1 MTTVD
6 AVIVGAGMSGL
17 AAARRLSDAG
27 LDVVVLERDRW
38 VGGRLGTRIVG
49 AATVDHGAQFFT
61 ARNRHFGDW
70 VDTLLAD
77 DLVYEWCRGFGA
89 NDGFPRFVGRGGMG
103 ELGRILARGV
113 TVRLDCPVR
122 SESKSTTGD
131 RWRVARDGPGPGDQ
145 EDIEAAAVVLTAPV
159 PQSLEMLEAGGVAL
173 GHDEAE
179 ALPLIDYEPTLALVT
194 VLDRAPSLPRP
205 GAVQRDVG
213 AFSFVADNQ
222 AKGLSD
228 VPALTLHA
236 SAAMSNSLWTESD
249 TKAIATLLAAADEF
263 VAGRNVV
270 ETSLTRWQFATPKS
284 VWTNRSCTI
293 TDDPGPLILAGD
305 AFGGPRVEGAWLSG
319 DAAAANI
326 LKRLDRDGA

>member
-1 MTTVD
+1 M
-6 AVIVGAGMSGL
+6 GAGLAGL
-17 AAARRLSDAG
+17 SAARRLSDAG

-49 AATVDHGAQFFT
+49 NATVDHGAQFFT

-77 DLVYEWCRGFGA
+77 DLVYEWCRGFKV
-89 NDGFPRFVGRGGMG
+89 NDGFPRFVARGGMG
-103 ELGRILARGV
+103 ELGRVLARDLN
-113 TVRLDCPVR
+113 VRLDCPVR
-122 SESKSTTGD
+122 SVASSTDDGAG
-131 RWRVARDGPGPGDQ
+131 WRVELAGPGPGDQ
-145 EDIEAAAVVLTAPV
+145 EAVQAAAVILTAPV
-159 PQSLEMLEAGGVAL
+159 PQSLEILEAGGVEL

-179 ALPLIDYEPTLALVT
+179 GLPLIDYEPTLALVA

-236 SAAMSNSLWTESD
+236 SAAMSTSLWTESD
-249 TKAIATLLAAADEF
+249 TKAIATLLGAADEF
-263 VAGRNVV
+263 VAGRKVV
-270 ETSLTRWQFATPKS
+270 DTNLTRWQYATPQS
-284 VWTNRSCTI
+284 VWTNRCCTI
-293 TDDPGPLILAGD
+293 TDDPGPLLLAGD

-326 LKRLDRDGA
+326 LKRLDGDPA

>member
-1 MTTVD
+1 MSTAD
-6 AVIVGAGMSGL
+6 AVVVGAGMSGL
-17 AAARRLSDAG
+17 AAADRLRRAG
-27 LDVVVLERDRW
+27 LEVVVLESDRW
-38 VGGRLGTRIVG
+38 VGGRLGTRLVG
-49 AATVDHGAQFFT
+49 RAVVDHGAQFFT

-89 NDGFPRFVGRGGMG
+89 NDGYPRFVARGGMG
-103 ELGRILARGV
+103 ELARVLAHDL

-122 SESKSTTGD
+122 AVGAAPAGD
-131 RWRVARDGPGPGDQ
+131 AWRVALAGAGPGDD
-145 EDIEAAAVVLTAPV
+145 ESIDAAAVVLTAPV
-159 PQSLEMLEAGGVAL
+159 PQSLELLDAGGVAL

-179 ALPLIDYEPTLALVT
+179 GLPLIDYDPTLALVT

-222 AKGLSD
+222 VKGLSE

-236 SAAMSNSLWTESD
+236 SAAMSNTLWTESD
-249 TKAIATLLAAADEF
+249 AKAIATLLAAADEF
-263 VAGRNVV
+263 VAGRKVI
-270 ETSLTRWQFATPKS
+270 ETSLTRWRYATPQS
-284 VWTNRSCTI
+284 VWTNRCCTI
-293 TDDPGPLILAGD
+293 ADEPGLLLLAGD

-319 DAAAANI
+319 DAAASLV
-326 LKRLDRDGA
+326 LKRLGVDPA